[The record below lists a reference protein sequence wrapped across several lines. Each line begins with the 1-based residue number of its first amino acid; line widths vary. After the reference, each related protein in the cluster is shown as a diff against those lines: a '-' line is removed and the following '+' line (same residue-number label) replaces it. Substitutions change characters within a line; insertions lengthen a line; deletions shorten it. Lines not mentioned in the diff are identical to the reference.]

1 MKKIILIIV
10 LILII
15 VSFIACKK
23 VSNPE
28 YNVDN
33 SACNSCGTC
42 ITICPQDAIEIG
54 EDGKAIID
62 QTKCNQC
69 GKCITV
75 CPEDAIY

>member
-1 MKKIILIIV
+1 MKKFGLI

-15 VSFIACKK
+15 IFLIYVGCDK

-28 YNVDN
+28 YNVDK
-33 SACNSCGTC
+33 SSCNSCGAC
-42 ITICPQDAIEIG
+42 VGICPKDAIEIG

-69 GKCITV
+69 GKCIAI
-75 CPEDAIY
+75 CPENAIY

>member
-1 MKKIILIIV
+1 MKKIGLI

-15 VSFIACKK
+15 ILFICIGCDK

-28 YNVDN
+28 YKVDK
-33 SACNSCGTC
+33 SACNSCGAC
-42 ITICPQDAIEIG
+42 ISICPKDAIEIG

-69 GKCITV
+69 GKCITI